1 MSENLKERVGAKFI
15 LEQKNT
21 KVIRKLEEN
30 RSSSPLQKAILIL
43 LNHPLIKIDHDIVND
58 DRISDNKGI
67 ILLKS
72 ILELIKLD
80 KNINMGKII
89 EHFRLDNNN
98 FKILEKISSTP
109 IAEYDYPDKEF
120 NACICLVIKNTL
132 KSQLDNIDLSDI
144 RKRAQIQQETRK
156 IEEKSK
162 KY

>member
-1 MSENLKERVGAKFI
+1 MSENLKRRSWRKKFI

-80 KNINMGKII
+80 KNINMG
-89 EHFRLDNNN
+89 EN
-98 FKILEKISSTP
+98 
-109 IAEYDYPDKEF
+109 Y
-120 NACICLVIKNTL
+120 
-132 KSQLDNIDLSDI
+132 
-144 RKRAQIQQETRK
+144 RAF
-156 IEEKSK
+156 
-162 KY
+162 